1 MKKFVV
7 IYHADNSVMEMMSKS
22 TPEQMKEE
30 MGKWQVWAEKCG
42 TGLVDIGTPLANGQ
56 HMSES
61 GSPSSDKG
69 VMGYSILQ
77 AESMDEAKKMMEAH
91 PHLSFGV
98 GCDIE
103 VHESLPTPG
112 M

>member
-7 IYHADNSVMEMMSKS
+7 IYYADNSVMEMMQKS

-30 MGKWQVWAEKCG
+30 MGKWQTWSEKCG
-42 TGLVDIGTPLANGQ
+42 EGLIDIGTPLANGQ
-56 HMSES
+56 HMTTS
-61 GSPSSDKG
+61 GSSTSDKG

-77 AESMDEAKKMMEAH
+77 AENMDAAKKMMEGH
-91 PHLSFGV
+91 PHLGFGV

-103 VHESLPTPG
+103 VHESLPTPS